1 MPYAPGTFGT
11 ILSLLLIA
19 FLKPHDSELLLIFSG
34 VFLLGLFTSHNAER
48 SLGKD
53 SRHIVIDEFCGYL
66 LCVLFV
72 PKSIGY
78 LLWSFIL
85 FRFFDILKPPPIR
98 KLEGNVGGGLGIMMD
113 DLIAALY
120 TNLCIQLWR
129 YLF

>member
-78 LLWSFIL
+78 LLGSFIL

>member
-19 FLKPHDSELLLIFSG
+19 FLKPDDSELLLIFSG

-78 LLWSFIL
+78 LLGSFIL

>member
-1 MPYAPGTFGT
+1 MPYAPGTFGA

-19 FLKPHDSELLLIFSG
+19 FLKPDDSELLLIFSG

-78 LLWSFIL
+78 LLGSFIL

>member
-19 FLKPHDSELLLIFSG
+19 FLRPDDFELLLIFSG
-34 VFLLGLFTSHNAER
+34 VFLLGLFTSHNTER

-78 LLWSFIL
+78 LLGSFIL

-98 KLEGNVGGGLGIMMD
+98 KLEGNVGGGLGIMLD
-113 DLIAALY
+113 DLIAGLY